1 MPLGPREFLILSVC
15 VTRALIDQSVEICW
29 CICLGQ
35 MVHVLCAIA
44 IEHAVQV
51 VVRVISG
58 AGVLLEQFWRTIPAL
73 PDDRS
78 AILEGLSAAMM
89 VLCLPDF
96 V

>member
-1 MPLGPREFLILSVC
+1 MLPLGPREFLILSVC

-51 VVRVISG
+51 VV
-58 AGVLLEQFWRTIPAL
+58 
-73 PDDRS
+73 
-78 AILEGLSAAMM
+78 
-89 VLCLPDF
+89 
-96 V
+96 